1 MRDRVEINRV
11 LAAMVADVGAMR
23 DLDTWSAA
31 ISRKMGQV
39 GAARVG
45 DLTVSQLRRIV
56 AEEEEA
62 LCAQDALADMTP
74 GEYRALDLAEFARVN
89 LAAWIADPGVLGRV
103 FEAAYPELVRK
114 HLASLDLADKDRAKV
129 LLTTLK
135 SCCNRIVPAAIEE
148 GMQRAH

>member
-1 MRDRVEINRV
+1 MCDRVEIKRE
-11 LAAMVADVGAMR
+11 LAAVVADIGAMC
-23 DLDTWSAA
+23 DLDAWSAA

-39 GAARVG
+39 GGARVG

-89 LAAWIADPGVLGRV
+89 LAAWIADPGVIDKV
-103 FEAAYPELVRK
+103 YAVAYPELLRK
-114 HLASLDLADKDRAKV
+114 HLAHLDLVGEDRAKV
-129 LLTTLK
+129 LFAALRAVCSLV
-135 SCCNRIVPAAIEE
+135 VPQAMTEE
-148 GMQRAH
+148 KQHAH

>member
-1 MRDRVEINRV
+1 MCDRVEIKRE
-11 LAAMVADVGAMR
+11 LAALAADIGELR
-23 DLDTWSAA
+23 ELDAWSAA
-31 ISRKMGQV
+31 ISRKIEQV
-39 GAARVG
+39 GAARIG

-103 FEAAYPELVRK
+103 FDAAYPELVRK

-129 LLTTLK
+129 LLTTLRAH
-135 SCCNRIVPAAIEE
+135 CNRIVPGAMAK
-148 GMQRAH
+148 QRQLAH